1 MTTETEYVAPEE
13 TEKSE
18 DYKTLEKAI
27 FGQPEEEIKSEASKE
42 YPEIP
47 SEAHAPKKRGR
58 KPGSGAATPKAS
70 LVLRLPAEL
79 EALYSTKEGRQ
90 LASAILELY
99 SLPASQKRIAALLA
113 GGLSPQDCAKGPLSE
128 FAKVELETT
137 IAEIQEA
144 AEAEAAPDESD
155 PETDPAEEAANV

>member
-13 TEKSE
+13 IEQSK
-18 DYKTLEKAI
+18 DYKIIENAI
-27 FGQPEEEIKSEASKE
+27 FGDQSQNNTDQSEQSKAT
-42 YPEIP
+42 PP
-47 SEAHAPKKRGR
+47 PKKRGR
-58 KPGSGAATPKAS
+58 KLGSSGSPKAS
-70 LVLRLPAEL
+70 LVLRLPVEL

-99 SLPASQKRIAALLA
+99 SLPAAQKRIAALLA

>member
-47 SEAHAPKKRGR
+47 SEVHAPKKRGR
-58 KPGSGAATPKAS
+58 KPGSSESPKAS
-70 LVLRLPAEL
+70 LVLRLPIKL
-79 EALYSTKEGRQ
+79 EALYSSKEGRQ
-90 LASAILELY
+90 LAAAILELY
-99 SLPASQKRIAALLA
+99 SLPAAQKRIAALLA
-113 GGLSPQDCAKGPLSE
+113 GGLSPQDCAKGPLSD

-137 IAEIQEA
+137 I
-144 AEAEAAPDESD
+144 DELD
-155 PETDPAEEAANV
+155 EEKGFLVNDCEDQTNNPETTEVSNV